1 MKLRLLVLLA
11 TAGLALFTFT
21 RSGASLASDA
31 TENGKRVPV
40 IVELFTSEG
49 CSDCP
54 PADALLRRLEQLQP
68 VPNAEVIVLGEHVD
82 YWNHAGWT
90 DRFSSAKFTDRQ
102 RRYVSNFALESA
114 YTPQMVVDGRAEFNG
129 QNEAKARKAIADSAN
144 AAHANVQ
151 MIMSPSPE
159 TLSVKIDAIPASAK
173 KAEVVLAITESG
185 LQTEVRKGEN
195 QGRTLDH
202 TGVVRELRIIGK
214 VEGQEFT
221 AQPELKLGAD
231 WKRTNLTAIV
241 FVQEKGSG
249 RIFGAASTKLSK

>member
-1 MKLRLLVLLA
+1 MQLRILTLLTVG
-11 TAGLALFTFT
+11 GLALFAFT
-21 RSGASLASDA
+21 RSDTTFASDTPA
-31 TENGKRVPV
+31 TGKRVPV

-54 PADALLRRLEQLQP
+54 PADALLRRLEQSQP

-82 YWNHAGWT
+82 YWNYAGWT
-90 DRFSSAKFTDRQ
+90 DRFSSARFTDRQ
-102 RRYVSNFALESA
+102 RRFVGNFALDSA

-129 QNEAKARKAIADSAN
+129 QNEAKARKAISDSAN

-151 MIMSPSPE
+151 ITSRSPE
-159 TLSVKIDAIPASAK
+159 TLSVKIDAIPESAK

-202 TGVVRELRIIGK
+202 TGVVRELRVIGK
-214 VEGQEFT
+214 VEGKEFT

-231 WKRTNLTAIV
+231 WKRANLTAIV

-249 RIFGAASTKLSK
+249 HIIGAAAEKLE